1 MTSLVVHR
9 KGDIKHDA
17 VLVYHTTTIRY
28 LDSRLSYSIYVHIP
42 AEALIWL
49 VYIPLL

>member
-9 KGDIKHDA
+9 RGDIKHDTE
-17 VLVYHTTTIRY
+17 LVYYTTTSRY
-28 LDSRLSYSIYVHIP
+28 LNSRLSYSIYVHIP
-42 AEALIWL
+42 AEALIRL